1 MLKNKN
7 AQRKAS
13 AKQSMRRACLQFR
26 AIRSQ
31 CPGLLKSTVMPGTMP
46 PVISQPERYRHCAKN
61 GFNSNSCQRRDV
73 AEPSSVHEQ
82 TRNVRISSSLWYIQM
97 LGIHLMG
104 ELDLYIS
111 ADWQQPTESMHPC
124 ILGLPCGYN
133 LEIARHPRSKRCRPP
148 ALHHIK
154 PA

>member
-1 MLKNKN
+1 MESLMCWKTKMP
-7 AQRKAS
+7 KE
-13 AKQSMRRACLQFR
+13 KHLQSNQCERACLQFR

-82 TRNVRISSSLWYIQM
+82 TRNVRISSSLWYIHA
-97 LGIHLMG
+97 G
-104 ELDLYIS
+104 
-111 ADWQQPTESMHPC
+111 HPSNGW
-124 ILGLPCGYN
+124 IGFIYLSRLATTNWINAP
-133 LEIARHPRSKRCRPP
+133 LHPWV
-148 ALHHIK
+148 ALRIQSRNCETPQK
-154 PA
+154 QKV